1 MGLRLPSTAERTET
15 GAGLTDL
22 HRFLLLCPLFLM
34 GLFTAGRGPRGYEYE
49 PRHYDSS
56 DDDDIKRRMRS
67 GRRDRRRRPTDLL
80 YLAGLLALS
89 LFIYFSL

>member
-1 MGLRLPSTAERTET
+1 
-15 GAGLTDL
+15 
-22 HRFLLLCPLFLM
+22 M
-34 GLFTAGRGPRGYEYE
+34 GLFTAGRGPRRYEYE
-49 PRHYDSS
+49 PRRYDPS
-56 DDDDIKRRMRS
+56 DDDDIKRRMRT

>member
-1 MGLRLPSTAERTET
+1 MHSS
-15 GAGLTDL
+15 
-22 HRFLLLCPLFLM
+22 FVM
-34 GLFTAGRGPRGYEYE
+34 GLFTAGRGPRSYEYE
-49 PRHYDSS
+49 PRHYDPS

-80 YLAGLLALS
+80 YLAGLLALA